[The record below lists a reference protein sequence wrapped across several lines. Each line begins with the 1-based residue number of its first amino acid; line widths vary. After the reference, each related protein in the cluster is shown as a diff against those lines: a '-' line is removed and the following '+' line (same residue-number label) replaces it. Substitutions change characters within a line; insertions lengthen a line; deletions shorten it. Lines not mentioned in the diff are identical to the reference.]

1 MNAKNK
7 IDLKSEALGL
17 PEIKSHQYT
26 TGLLRLK
33 NIIGN
38 PKVDPPIP
46 ALIPI
51 SRTSWLNGVKSG
63 IYPQKIHLGERTV
76 AWRADDIYELIN
88 RLGNAA

>member
-1 MNAKNK
+1 MTILN
-7 IDLKSEALGL
+7 
-17 PEIKSHQYT
+17 HQANHSF
-26 TGLLRLK
+26 LRIWQ
-33 NIIGN
+33 IIGK
-38 PKVDPPIP
+38 PKANPPIP